1 MNTQA
6 AQLRPSIDRRDAD
19 DHGIYTDVDGDGDG
33 THIHFDSD
41 GDGTHIDADVDGD
54 GTHVDFDR
62 NGDGAHIDGDGT
74 HVDFDGDGDGT
85 LIDVDGHGTHKYAN
99 GLGIHSN
106 VDGDGDGDATHTD
119 VDDNGTHKDVNG
131 VCGTPVDFDGDV
143 THIDVDNHGTHTDVD
158 GHDTHKDHKQ
168 LGRLPRGSTED
179 GSSLP
184 SRVNAALPSR
194 PWIAAAAILQSA
206 LEGTL
211 SQKTAFNG
219 ELVEQN
225 QVDDGLAQQTKL
237 DARLAG
243 QITVAC
249 RVLDQ
254 STVVRGLAE
263 QTTVDA
269 KACSPRNYKRQPHEV
284 EVGSMVGASNDGD
297 SSPRI
302 TLPLQLDEVAIHLS
316 IPSQC
321 AVGNGSYNND
331 DGVNSVIGQ
340 LKSKAAHSLICSF
353 SASSGQVVVDL
364 CNMNTS
370 FKSEEGAGI
379 SKNYEEDG
387 QHLLLN
393 AMVKIEDEDL
403 DPPPAI
409 LVQEEEVQQLQT
421 IAISEILKEEKD
433 WNAQLGRN
441 NLPEDEGQQLW
452 KAVAKIVEKK
462 FLNALRRLG
471 GAEQVFLNLGPLL
484 GARKVAG
491 DGPEFLECTKTPVY
505 EIGSFF
511 LQACKRRT
519 NVILLLLGALVLAL
533 GMWEK
538 GTQKGWHDGFG
549 ILMALFLILSFTSVS
564 RFRRARQMKK
574 RLIEENGLQ
583 VEVIR
588 SGQSH
593 LVPICEI
600 GEDMIVRLRKGSLV
614 PADGLL
620 VGGNSLVLDG
630 ILDKVISCDQNPFLY
645 SGSKVI
651 QGDGLMLVTSAGNAT
666 ELGTAMS
673 LVTDHADDKLLLEP
687 RLRKHNLHANI
698 KNLTKEALLEGR
710 INKPI
715 ALVDDSA
722 LIISILLVGL
732 ILLLRSLI
740 RRDINYDVSQQV
752 KGEVGIKGVMDTLKV
767 LLNSEGKVRILAAFL
782 TAVVMGLQHG
792 IPFVIS
798 GCLSYWNGR
807 SRSSNITLNPK
818 SLSACGTLGIVT
830 VLCID
835 ISGGILTSDR
845 MEVNRFWIG
854 EEDIADDH
862 DDGHSEVS
870 PVVLEALSRGVGAM
884 GLVPGI
890 PLTSADDA
898 LICWA
903 KSKRGFKMELLEQRS
918 TAVCDGKLSSNKEGN
933 GVLLRNSDDDENI
946 LHLHWKGDAETILD
960 LCSRYYECGGE
971 IHAIEK
977 QKSKFEKVT
986 KEMEGSGLQPIAFAY
1001 KQTEVIE
1008 LEENGLILLALV
1020 GVKQYYCLEEI
1031 KSVVRTFKNAGIII
1045 KLVSQ
1050 DDLPTSRAI
1059 ARELGLFSPGS
1070 DDDGQTLK
1078 GHEFRELSDDVRAE
1092 TADQI
1097 TLLWSSLPTEKL
1109 LMVKSLKQR
1118 GHVVAFLGG
1127 LTARDAPVLKE
1138 ADIGITTGNRSTQLA
1153 VEISDID
1160 IGKSLTSLIPILAS
1174 GKLAYRSIQK
1184 FVHIHVTSNL
1194 TILLTTA
1201 VESICLGE
1209 TSITIF
1215 HLLYLNLILGIVG
1228 GFMLVT
1234 KPRNQQLGSI
1244 EPGKRNAWIIT
1255 KAMWGNTLIQVL
1267 YQVAVLLMFQFKGE
1281 AVPGMK
1287 HINQKVRKA
1296 VIFFS
1301 FILYQVPSYFSP
1313 VPVPLIP
1320 ETAKF
1325 YDLHNYRFVG
1335 VVGAFTVMQ
1344 VVGAT
1349 EFWVRLNWV
1358 HLAFCSLISLISWVI
1373 HLATVFLSLLIKRR
1387 AS

>member
-1 MNTQA
+1 MGMRNNFISGDGELAKPAKLVQQVFFHSGELLSVQGRKRRSQRARVLGWEPQDLNFCGRARARTEEWQHATRRKGKEENEEENDWSIYRVVQAPTINGNTQEFGAGLPA

-62 NGDGAHIDGDGT
+62 NGDGAHIDGDGDGDGDVECYGT
-74 HVDFDGDGDGT
+74 QVDFDGDGDGT
-85 LIDVDGHGTHKYAN
+85 LIDVDGH
-99 GLGIHSN
+99 
-106 VDGDGDGDATHTD
+106 D

-131 VCGTPVDFDGDV
+131 VCGTPVDLDGDG

-211 SQKTAFNG
+211 SQKTGFNG

-225 QVDDGLAQQTKL
+225 KVDDGLAQQTKL

-284 EVGSMVGASNDGD
+284 E
-297 SSPRI
+297 
-302 TLPLQLDEVAIHLS
+302 LDEVAIHLS

-321 AVGNGSYNND
+321 AVGNGSYSND

-364 CNMNTS
+364 SNMNTS
-370 FKSEEGAGI
+370 FKT
-379 SKNYEEDG
+379 
-387 QHLLLN
+387 
-393 AMVKIEDEDL
+393 
-403 DPPPAI
+403 I

-471 GAEQVFLNLGPLL
+471 GAEQVLLNLGPLL

-666 ELGTAMS
+666 ELG
-673 LVTDHADDKLLLEP
+673 
-687 RLRKHNLHANI
+687 
-698 KNLTKEALLEGR
+698 
-710 INKPI
+710 
-715 ALVDDSA
+715 
-722 LIISILLVGL
+722 
-732 ILLLRSLI
+732 
-740 RRDINYDVSQQV
+740 
-752 KGEVGIKGVMDTLKV
+752 
-767 LLNSEGKVRILAAFL
+767 
-782 TAVVMGLQHG
+782 HG
-792 IPFVIS
+792 NEF
-798 GCLSYWNGR
+798 GCLSYWNER

-903 KSKRGFKMELLEQRS
+903 KSKRDFKMELLEQRS

-946 LHLHWKGDAETILD
+946 LHLHWKGDAKTILD

-1020 GVKQYYCLEEI
+1020 VLNSTTVWRRSNQW
-1031 KSVVRTFKNAGIII
+1031 
-1045 KLVSQ
+1045 
-1050 DDLPTSRAI
+1050 
-1059 ARELGLFSPGS
+1059 ELGLFSPGS

-1078 GHEFRELSDDVRAE
+1078 GREFRELSDDVRAE

-1138 ADIGITTGNRSTQLA
+1138 ADIGITTGNWSTQLA

-1160 IGKSLTSLIPILAS
+1160 IGKSITSLIPILAS

-1287 HINQKVRKA
+1287 HINQKVKKA

-1301 FILYQVPSYFSP
+1301 FILY
-1313 VPVPLIP
+1313 
-1320 ETAKF
+1320 
-1325 YDLHNYRFVG
+1325 
-1335 VVGAFTVMQ
+1335 Q